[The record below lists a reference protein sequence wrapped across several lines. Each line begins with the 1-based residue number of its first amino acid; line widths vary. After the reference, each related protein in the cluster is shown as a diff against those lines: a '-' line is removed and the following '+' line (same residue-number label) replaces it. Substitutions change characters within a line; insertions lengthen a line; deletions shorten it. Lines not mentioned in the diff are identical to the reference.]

1 MNLFC
6 VGISGASLICGVRR
20 HTHVAY
26 RFLTTCLFV
35 GIYVT
40 VFIDPVLGLTSGT
53 GGTRAA
59 MSPYHLVTWVLAVCV
74 YLLPFVVVD
83 RSYFT
88 GRRAGLL
95 RRFVGFALDFH
106 LAAFLVTIPPI
117 ALVLARRVADARP

>member
-6 VGISGASLICGVRR
+6 VGISGASLMRGVRR

-59 MSPYHLVTWVLAVCV
+59 MSPYHLVTWVL
-74 YLLPFVVVD
+74 
-83 RSYFT
+83 
-88 GRRAGLL
+88 GLGGVRISAPVRGGGSQPL
-95 RRFVGFALDFH
+95 HR
-106 LAAFLVTIPPI
+106 
-117 ALVLARRVADARP
+117 